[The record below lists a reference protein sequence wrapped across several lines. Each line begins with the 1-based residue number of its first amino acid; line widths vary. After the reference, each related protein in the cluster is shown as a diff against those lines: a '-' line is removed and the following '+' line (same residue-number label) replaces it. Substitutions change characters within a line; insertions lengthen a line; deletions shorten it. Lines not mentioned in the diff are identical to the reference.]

1 MKFRIQTEHAIELLG
16 KLLDRSVTTP
26 LPDLVQGTSMNVKC
40 ADSVIRKLRDAGL
53 VKSRRGCSGGYEIGR
68 TGITLLDIITAVE
81 GPTGAPHPVSPC
93 VARGYTALEE
103 STKSLWHVSL
113 LALTRG

>member
-1 MKFRIQTEHAIELLG
+1 MKFRMQTEHAIELLG
-16 KLLDRSVTTP
+16 KLLDRSVTAP
-26 LPDLVQGTSMNVKC
+26 LADLVRGTSISVKC
-40 ADSVIRKLRDAGL
+40 ADSVMRKLRDAGL

-93 VARGYTALEE
+93 VERGYTALEE
-103 STKSLWHVSL
+103 STKSLGRVSL
-113 LALTRG
+113 QALTRG